1 MGTYAWR
8 GNNAA
13 ALRRGCTYHHA
24 WAEVKM
30 LELYNVSKKDD
41 FFIGGD
47 RRKSEMMLPR
57 GMYK

>member
-1 MGTYAWR
+1 
-8 GNNAA
+8 
-13 ALRRGCTYHHA
+13 
-24 WAEVKM
+24 M

-47 RRKSEMMLPR
+47 GRKSEMMLPR